1 MLHTTRIYD
10 VIKLWATYP
19 VKGKKLLLD
28 KNVASQSRVTG
39 EYQNWWFMH
48 DTYVHASLVLLCLPL
63 LCTCIFP
70 VGLVRVPQLQV
81 QL

>member
-28 KNVASQSRVTG
+28 KVVASQSCVTG
-39 EYQNWWFMH
+39 EY
-48 DTYVHASLVLLCLPL
+48 
-63 LCTCIFP
+63 
-70 VGLVRVPQLQV
+70 
-81 QL
+81 